1 VSRNALLLSIIYLAF
16 HAYPAIFEGVHH
28 FNDQMT
34 GLAFLGMGVGISLH
48 SHCRISRLSRSPTHH
63 GPSLSQPVRHH
74 PSCRLPCTLIPVS
87 SGLLLARTTSP
98 LDCIHHRL
106 LFDSGIYFVFTS
118 TFTIAALAMASNSAL
133 RSTFAV
139 AFPLFAGAMYDRL
152 ETMGAMALLA
162 SLTKIMA
169 LLP

>member
-1 VSRNALLLSIIYLAF
+1 
-16 HAYPAIFEGVHH
+16 
-28 FNDQMT
+28 
-34 GLAFLGMGVGISLH
+34 
-48 SHCRISRLSRSPTHH
+48 
-63 GPSLSQPVRHH
+63 
-74 PSCRLPCTLIPVS
+74 
-87 SGLLLARTTSP
+87 
-98 LDCIHHRL
+98 
-106 LFDSGIYFVFTS
+106 VFTS

-169 LLP
+169 LLPFVFYRIGSLLRVKSDFAVR